1 MIVNPPLRLIS
12 GTSNPVLANSI
23 ASYLNIPLCNVKIS
37 QFSDGEIYAQLL
49 ESVRGSEVFILQS
62 TNYPVHHN
70 LMELLILIDACKRA
84 SAKEITAVIPYFGY
98 ARQDRQTAGRE
109 AISAKLVAD
118 ILCTAGA
125 DRVISVDFHTAQMQA
140 FFNIVTDNLS
150 AMPILVDYIASKKLT
165 DMVIVSPDI
174 GGVARAR
181 NLARKFNAPIA
192 IIDKRR
198 LEHNKAE
205 VANVIGEIEEKSCI
219 IVDDMVDTAGTLTAG
234 VDLLL
239 KNGAKEVYATCTH
252 GVLSGPAIDRIS
264 ASKLKELIITDTI
277 ALTENKKNDKITTL
291 SIAPILGEAIKRIY
305 EGASVSTLFD

>member
-1 MIVNPPLRLIS
+1 MILNPPLRLIA
-12 GTSNPVLANSI
+12 GTSNPILSKSI
-23 ASYLNIPLCNVKIS
+23 ADYLNMPLCNVKIS

-150 AMPILVDYIASKKLT
+150 AMPILVDYIASKKLE
-165 DMVIVSPDI
+165 DLVIVSPDI
-174 GGVARAR
+174 GGVSRAR

-205 VANVIGEIEEKSCI
+205 VANVIGEVEGKNCI

-239 KNGAKEVYATCTH
+239 KTGAKEVYATCTH
-252 GVLSGPAIDRIS
+252 GVLSGPAIERIS

-305 EGASVSTLFD
+305 EGASVSTLFE